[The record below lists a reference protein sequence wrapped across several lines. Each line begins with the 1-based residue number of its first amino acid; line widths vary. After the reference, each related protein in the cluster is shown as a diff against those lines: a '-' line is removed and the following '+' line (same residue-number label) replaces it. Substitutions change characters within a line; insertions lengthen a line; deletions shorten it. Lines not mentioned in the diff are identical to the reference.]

1 MPIHGG
7 AVWARWCIRGLLPIS
22 MDLKD
27 ELPIGLIDMTFLIA
41 ETFTDSLAR
50 LTGDEQKSVKTAA
63 FDLQKNPSIPAQP
76 SKSGLG
82 LGIWISRR
90 RTLLPRG
97 VPIQTIREGPFSD
110 DAIKPVIEKVTTTS
124 KEHNEFF
131 FLCPRT

>member
-1 MPIHGG
+1 
-7 AVWARWCIRGLLPIS
+7 

-97 VPIQTIREGPFSD
+97 VPIQTIREGPFPTMPLNRLLKKSQRQ
-110 DAIKPVIEKVTTTS
+110 ARS
-124 KEHNEFF
+124 YNEFF